1 MAAATYA
8 LTECTVLKKL
18 DGEYTKAIILP
29 PSTASA
35 DETIDLT
42 PLIADGQLLG
52 VTEWD
57 VETGE
62 AVTEAY
68 DVATGY
74 LTLDSGGAGAS
85 VTYAAEVKYVG
96 YNFTP

>member
-1 MAAATYA
+1 MAATYE
-8 LTECTVLKKL
+8 LSECTVLKKNE
-18 DGEYTKAIILP
+18 GSYSKAIILP

-35 DETIDLT
+35 DETVDLT

-52 VTEWD
+52 VTEWN
-57 VETGE
+57 VEGGA

-85 VTYAAEVKYVG
+85 VTYACEVKYVG